1 MIDNIKLITITIAVL
16 AVACTARA
24 EVRLA
29 NIFGDHMVLQCD
41 KPISVWGFA
50 DAGEKV
56 TVEIRRGKGAAP
68 AEAHTARTATAV
80 ADAKGLWSVE
90 LKAINASFVPCA
102 LLVEGKASEAALKD
116 ILIGEL
122 WLCGGQSNMEWSLRG
137 SLNADMEIPSADF
150 PNMRFYRMPHIAR
163 PDAQSDVDLK
173 DASKGQG
180 IWRPCVT
187 ENVESCTAVGYYF
200 ARRLR
205 RMLKVPV
212 GLIDTSWGGTMA
224 QHWTPRKTLEGFPE
238 MKPYIEKF
246 DTAMTEWID
255 GGKEAGA
262 KIRYEA
268 AVKEWEKKVAAGDK
282 KARKPN
288 PKAFTSPATK
298 RQPGGMYNGM
308 IVPIK
313 RLKIRGVL
321 FYQGENNSFGVSWK
335 PFHRTFPA
343 VISSWRKAFGDP
355 KLPFGIIQIAGWS
368 SRRSM
373 TYDMNH
379 HTNVIREIQFLTWR
393 RTPGT
398 GLIVTFD
405 TNSTQRIHPPLK
417 LPVGRRSA
425 RWALAEVYGRKRRD
439 SKDPLEW
446 RGPIYKGMKIDGKKI
461 LITFEPETSKS
472 LRLDKDNDR
481 GFYIAGKDRKFHV
494 ARARIRTKDK
504 KQFLEVWC
512 DDVPEPVAVRYA
524 WSNLPI
530 GGLENS
536 RHLPAYPFR
545 TDTWPLTPHQSTG
558 EYQIDKIDLK

>member
-1 MIDNIKLITITIAVL
+1 MIDNIKLITIAMATL
-16 AVACTARA
+16 AVTCTARA

-29 NIFGDHMVLQCD
+29 NIFGNRMVLQCD

-50 DAGEKV
+50 APGEKV
-56 TVEIRRGKGAAP
+56 TVRFAP
-68 AEAHTARTATAV
+68 AKGDAQSASSTAN
-80 ADAKGLWSVE
+80 AKGLWSVE
-90 LKAINASFVPCA
+90 LKAMKPTFEPGK
-102 LLVEGKASEAALKD
+102 LLVEGKASKTALSD
-116 ILIGEL
+116 VLIGEL

-150 PNMRFYRMPHIAR
+150 PNIRFYRMPHIAR
-163 PDAQSDVDLK
+163 PKAQSDVDLK
-173 DASKGQG
+173 DAGKGQG

-187 ENVESCTAVGYYF
+187 ENVQDCTAVGYYF

-246 DTAMTEWID
+246 DTAMKQWTD
-255 GGKEAGA
+255 GGGEEGA
-262 KIRYEA
+262 KRRYAADLKAWENTMAEA
-268 AVKEWEKKVAAGDK
+268 RGDR

-288 PKAFTSPATK
+288 SRAYTTPATK
-298 RQPGGMYNGM
+298 RQPGGMFNGM

-313 RLKIRGVL
+313 RMRLRGVL
-321 FYQGENNSFGVSWK
+321 FYQGENNSFGESWK

-343 VISSWRKAFGDP
+343 VISSWRKAFGDE

-425 RWALAEVYGRKRRD
+425 RWALAEVYGVKRWG

-461 LITFEPETSKS
+461 VITFEPESSRS

-481 GFYIAGKDRKFHV
+481 GFYIAGKDRKFHF
-494 ARARIRTKDK
+494 ARARVFTKDK
-504 KQFLEVWC
+504 KQMLQVWC

-545 TDTWPLTPHQSTG
+545 TDTWALTPHQSTG
-558 EYQIDKIDLK
+558 EYHVDKK

>member
-1 MIDNIKLITITIAVL
+1 MIDNVKLITITIAAL
-16 AVACTARA
+16 AVTCTVQA

-50 DAGEKV
+50 DTGEKV
-56 TVEIRRGKGAAP
+56 TVEIRRGKGSAP
-68 AEAHTARTATAV
+68 AQAYTARTATAV
-80 ADAKGLWSVE
+80 ADAKGLWAVE
-90 LKAINASFVPCA
+90 LKAINASFVPCT
-102 LLVEGKASEAALKD
+102 LIVEGKASEAALSD
-116 ILIGEL
+116 VLIGEL
-122 WLCGGQSNMEWSLRG
+122 WLCGGQSNMEVTLRG
-137 SLNADMEIPSADF
+137 SVNSDLEVQSADF
-150 PNMRFYRMPHIAR
+150 PDIRFYRMPHIAR

-187 ENVESCTAVGYYF
+187 ENAGSCTAIGYYF

-224 QHWTPRKTLEGFPE
+224 QHWTPRETLEGFPE

-246 DTAMTEWID
+246 DAAMKEWND
-255 GGKEAGA
+255 GGGEEGA
-262 KIRYEA
+262 KRHYA
-268 AVKEWEKKVAAGDK
+268 ADLKAWEKTMAEARDDR

-288 PKAFTSPATK
+288 SRAYTTPATK

-321 FYQGENNSFGVSWK
+321 FYQGENNSFGESWK

-379 HTNVIREIQFLTWR
+379 HTNIIREIQFLTWR

-405 TNSTQRIHPPLK
+405 TNSTQSIHPPLK

-425 RWALAEVYGRKRRD
+425 RWALAEVYGMK
-439 SKDPLEW
+439 KLEW

-461 LITFEPETSKS
+461 LITFEPESSRS
-472 LRLDKDNDR
+472 LRLDKDDDR
-481 GFYIAGKDRKFHV
+481 GFYIAGKDREFHV
-494 ARARIRTKDK
+494 ARARVFTKGK
-504 KQFLEVWC
+504 ESMLQVWC
-512 DDVPEPVAVRYA
+512 DDVPEPVAVRYG
-524 WSNLPI
+524 WSNLPT

-536 RHLPAYPFR
+536 RQLPAYPFR
-545 TDTWPLTPHQSTG
+545 TDTWPMTPHQSTG
-558 EYQIDKIDLK
+558 SYEVDKTDLK

>member
-1 MIDNIKLITITIAVL
+1 MKHDIKLTTIKFAIL
-16 AVACTARA
+16 AVMLLTASARA

-50 DAGEKV
+50 DVGEKV
-56 TVEIRRGKGAAP
+56 TVEIVRGKGAAQTR
-68 AEAHTARTATAV
+68 TARTTLAT
-80 ADAKGLWSVE
+80 ADAKGVWSVE
-90 LKAINASFVPCA
+90 LRAMKASFVPCM
-102 LLVEGKASEAALKD
+102 LRVEGKASDTALSD

-150 PNMRFYRMPHIAR
+150 PNIRFYRMPHIAR
-163 PDAQSDVDLK
+163 PEAQSDVDLK

-180 IWRPCVT
+180 LWRPCVT
-187 ENVESCTAVGYYF
+187 ENAESCTAVGYYF

-224 QHWTPRKTLEGFPE
+224 QHWAPRETLEGFPE

-246 DTAMTEWID
+246 DTA
-255 GGKEAGA
+255 
-262 KIRYEA
+262 
-268 AVKEWEKKVAAGDK
+268 
-282 KARKPN
+282 
-288 PKAFTSPATK
+288 
-298 RQPGGMYNGM
+298 
-308 IVPIK
+308 
-313 RLKIRGVL
+313 
-321 FYQGENNSFGVSWK
+321 
-335 PFHRTFPA
+335 
-343 VISSWRKAFGDP
+343 
-355 KLPFGIIQIAGWS
+355 
-368 SRRSM
+368 M

-393 RTPGT
+393 RTPGV

-425 RWALAEVYGRKRRD
+425 RWALAEVYGRKRWG

-446 RGPIYKGMKIDGKKI
+446 RGPIYKGMKIDDKKI

-472 LRLDKDNDR
+472 MRLDKDNDR

-494 ARARIRTKDK
+494 AQARIVSKDK
-504 KQFLEVWC
+504 IQTLQVWC

-536 RHLPAYPFR
+536 RQLPAYPFR

-558 EYQIDKIDLK
+558 EYQIDKN